1 MQPVTDRDRWL
12 ALALLAGALLL
23 AYLVLVHPWWTVPMR
38 ELGARIDSMQQRE
51 LRARMQLQQADAIA
65 QRLRLAQALEA
76 RAPSFL
82 REERAE
88 LATAGLV
95 QRLETVVSQA
105 SPGNRSCAISNRTP
119 TTTRQGQERFD
130 RVVVHVRIRCGNTE
144 LASVLH
150 ALEGGTPSLFID
162 NLSIIAQG
170 FFNLPGR
177 RASQRD
183 GGLDVEFDLY
193 GYLRPAPG
201 QAQSQAPSTGGA
213 DAP

>member
-65 QRLRLAQALEA
+65 QRLRQAQALEA

>member
-1 MQPVTDRDRWL
+1 
-12 ALALLAGALLL
+12 
-23 AYLVLVHPWWTVPMR
+23 MR

-51 LRARMQLQQADAIA
+51 LRARMQLQQATPSPNACGRPRA
-65 QRLRLAQALEA
+65 GSA
-76 RAPSFL
+76 RAVVL

>member
-65 QRLRLAQALEA
+65 QRLRHAQALEA

-201 QAQSQAPSTGGA
+201 QAQPQAPSTGGA